1 MKSYYVY
8 ILATKKDGVLYI
20 GFTGDIA
27 RRINEHK
34 ERVYDG
40 FTKKYNVL
48 KLVYYEKHL
57 TLEEAMRREKQ
68 MKKWNRQWKI
78 NLIVKENPDW
88 DDIFFKLP
96 KKLSVDEIMKALF
109 KDKSN

>member
-20 GFTGDIA
+20 CFTGDIV

-40 FTKKYNVL
+40 FTKEYNVL

-68 MKKWNRQWKI
+68 MKNGIDNGRSI
-78 NLIVKENPDW
+78 
-88 DDIFFKLP
+88 
-96 KKLSVDEIMKALF
+96 
-109 KDKSN
+109 